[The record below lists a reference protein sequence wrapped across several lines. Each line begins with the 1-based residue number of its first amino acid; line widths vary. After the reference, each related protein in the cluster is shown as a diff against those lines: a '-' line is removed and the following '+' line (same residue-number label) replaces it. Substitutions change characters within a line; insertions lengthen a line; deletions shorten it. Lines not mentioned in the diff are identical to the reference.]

1 MPGKIDT
8 HLAALG
14 ITLPDASPP
23 AGSYVPFTI
32 AGNLVTISGQVPLNA
47 DGLQY
52 RGKLGADFD
61 VDAGQEA
68 ARLAGLNVL
77 AQLKAACGGDLD
89 RVVQL
94 VRLGGFINA
103 TPDFTDHPAVMNG
116 ASDLMVEV
124 FGDRGKHAR
133 FAMGAGS
140 LPFNVAVE
148 VEAVA
153 EIEV

>member
-14 ITLPDASPP
+14 ILLPDPSPP

-32 AGNLVTISGQVPLNA
+32 TANLVTISGQVPLNA

-52 RGKLGADFD
+52 RGKLGTDFD
-61 VDAGQEA
+61 VAAGQEA
-68 ARLAGLNVL
+68 ARLAGMNVL

-94 VRLGGFINA
+94 VKLGGFINA
-103 TPDFTDHPAVMNG
+103 TPEFTDHPAVMNG